1 MGILFKARGFFISSP
16 QCVRDWSG
24 ILCERISG
32 TRFGNGNEVTELV
45 EVPRS
50 DSVARR
56 RQSEQRY
63 SGKPDA
69 KRNAQISCQLSAIS
83 WQLSVSEFLVQNQKA
98 ALGKMQPFLIKT

>member
-1 MGILFKARGFFISSP
+1 MRNFDLVFFAMSYELWVMSIFLFKTRSFLFISSP

-24 ILCERISG
+24 ILCERISVTG
-32 TRFGNGNEVTELV
+32 FGSGNEVTELV

-56 RQSEQRY
+56 RPSEQRY

-69 KRNAQISCQLSAIS
+69 
-83 WQLSVSEFLVQNQKA
+83 
-98 ALGKMQPFLIKT
+98 